1 MGGGREVGGKNKAV
15 VLLSGGLDS
24 TVTAYTAKK
33 EGHDI
38 YALTIDYGQRHKR
51 EIESARKVAKAIGA
65 KEHRV
70 IKLDLAKF
78 GGSALTDR
86 RIKVPET
93 PAHGIP
99 PTYVPA
105 RNTIMLSLALAYA
118 EANGADYIYAGV
130 NAVDYSGY
138 PDCRPK
144 FIKAFQKL
152 ADLATKRTLE
162 GKGITIKTPLI
173 NLSKKEIVNLG
184 VKLGAPLELTWSC
197 YKGKKKACG
206 KCDSCRLRLK
216 GFKETKIK
224 DPIQYERE

>member
-1 MGGGREVGGKNKAV
+1 VGGGRKVGGKNKAV

-33 EGHDI
+33 RGSDI
-38 YALTIDYGQRHKR
+38 YALTVDYGQRHKR

-65 KEHRV
+65 KEHTV
-70 IKLDLAKF
+70 IKLDLAMF

-86 RIKVPET
+86 RIKVPEGRT
-93 PAHGIP
+93 EGIP
-99 PTYVPA
+99 QTYVPA
-105 RNTIMLSLALAYA
+105 RNTIMLSIALAYA
-118 EANGADYIYAGV
+118 EAKGADYIYAGV

-138 PDCRPK
+138 PDCRPE

-152 ADLATKRTLE
+152 ADLATKRTVE
-162 GKGITIKTPLI
+162 GKRITIKTPLI
-173 NLSKKEIVNLG
+173 SLSKKEIVNLG

-197 YKGKKKACG
+197 YKGKRKACG

-216 GFKETKIK
+216 GFEEAGLPDQIEYGKK
-224 DPIQYERE
+224 